1 MPLAKF
7 MKCRRMLMLALAS
20 LCASAPVSAQT
31 LGATYPSKPVKLV
44 VPYAAGGST
53 DQLARAVADQ
63 LGRAL
68 GQSVVVENKPGGN
81 TIVAADFVAKSP
93 ADGYTLF
100 MGSSASLAVNPLLYN
115 QLPYD
120 PKADFAGIS
129 MLAASPL
136 ILVVPQELPV
146 RTVSEFIAY
155 AKAKPGSMNY
165 ASVGNGNPLHL
176 AGELFKVSAG
186 VDMVHVPYNGS
197 SPALTALIGN
207 QVQAMFDVVLT
218 SNPHIKS
225 GKLRAL
231 GVTGSQRIPLL
242 PDVPTVSEAGL
253 PGYEAGIWFAM
264 VAPKATP
271 PAIVQRLNQEVVK
284 ILKLPEMRARFDA
297 LALELL
303 PTTPE
308 EVTNYAAREQNRW
321 AKLIKEKG
329 IRLD

>member
-20 LCASAPVSAQT
+20 LCASVPVSAQSQGT
-31 LGATYPSKPVKLV
+31 PYPSKPVKLV

-53 DQLARAVADQ
+53 DQLARAVADH

-136 ILVVPQELPV
+136 ILVVPQDLPV
-146 RTVSEFIAY
+146 KSVSEFIAY

-186 VDMVHVPYNGS
+186 IDMVHVPYNGS

-242 PDVPTVSEAGL
+242 PEVPTVAEAGL

-264 VAPKATP
+264 VAPKATSA
-271 PAIVQRLNQEVVK
+271 AIVQRLNQEVVK

-297 LALELL
+297 LALELI
-303 PTTPE
+303 PTSPE
-308 EVTNYAAREQNRW
+308 EVSAYAVREQNRW

>member
-1 MPLAKF
+1 MPLPKF
-7 MKCRRMLMLALAS
+7 MKYRRMLMLALAS
-20 LCASAPVSAQT
+20 LCAAVPVSAQT
-31 LGATYPSKPVKLV
+31 QGASYPSKPVKLV

-271 PAIVQRLNQEVVK
+271 TAIVQRLNQEVVK

-308 EVTNYAAREQNRW
+308 EVTNYAAREQSRW

>member
-1 MPLAKF
+1 MLF
-7 MKCRRMLMLALAS
+7 TNFTTCRRVLMLALVS
-20 LCASAPVSAQT
+20 LCGVVQAQAPVSP
-31 LGATYPSKPVKLV
+31 YPSKPVKLV

-53 DQLARAVADQ
+53 DQLARAVADH

-81 TIVAADFVAKSP
+81 TIVAAEYVAKSP

-120 PKADFAGIS
+120 PKTDFVGIS

-146 RTVSEFIAY
+146 KSVSEFIAY
-155 AKAKPGSMNY
+155 AKAKPGSMNF

-186 VDMVHVPYNGS
+186 IDMVHVPYNGS

-225 GKLRAL
+225 GKLRPL
-231 GVTGSQRIPLL
+231 GVTGNKRIPLL
-242 PDVPTVSEAGL
+242 PEVPTVSEAGL

-264 VAPKATP
+264 VTPKATST
-271 PAIVQRLNQEVVK
+271 AIVQRLNLEVTK
-284 ILKLPEMRARFDA
+284 ILRLPEMRARFDA
-297 LALELL
+297 LALELI
-303 PTTPE
+303 PTSPE
-308 EVTNYAAREQNRW
+308 DVAAYAAKEQGRW
-321 AKLIKEKG
+321 AKLIKENG

>member
-1 MPLAKF
+1 MPLPKF
-7 MKCRRMLMLALAS
+7 MKYRRMLMLALAS
-20 LCASAPVSAQT
+20 LCAAVPVSAQT
-31 LGATYPSKPVKLV
+31 QGASYPSKPVKLV

-271 PAIVQRLNQEVVK
+271 TAIVQRLNQEVVK

-308 EVTNYAAREQNRW
+308 EVTNYAAREQSGW

>member
-1 MPLAKF
+1 MPLPKF
-7 MKCRRMLMLALAS
+7 MKYRRMLMLALAS
-20 LCASAPVSAQT
+20 LCAAVPVSAQT
-31 LGATYPSKPVKLV
+31 QGASYPSKPVKLV

-186 VDMVHVPYNGS
+186 VDMVHAPNHGS

-271 PAIVQRLNQEVVK
+271 TAIVQRLNQEVVK

-308 EVTNYAAREQNRW
+308 EVTNYAAREQSRW

>member
-1 MPLAKF
+1 MPIAKL
-7 MKCRRMLMLALAS
+7 MRCRRTLLIALVALCGAVQAQQLAPA
-20 LCASAPVSAQT
+20 
-31 LGATYPSKPVKLV
+31 YPHKPVKLV

-68 GQSVVVENKPGGN
+68 GQPVVVENKPGGN
-81 TIVAADFVAKSP
+81 TIVAAEHVAKSP

-100 MGSSASLAVNPLLYN
+100 MGSSASLAVNPLLYS

-146 RTVSEFIAY
+146 KSVAEFIAY

-186 VDMVHVPYNGS
+186 IDMTHVPYNGS

-231 GVTGSQRIPLL
+231 GVTGSKRIPLL
-242 PDVPTVSEAGL
+242 PEVPTVSEAGL

-264 VAPKATP
+264 VAPKATA
-271 PAIVQRLNQEVVK
+271 PAIVQRLNQELTK

-303 PTTPE
+303 PTSPE
-308 EVTNYAAREQNRW
+308 EVAAYAAKEQGRW

>member
-1 MPLAKF
+1 MPIAKF
-7 MKCRRMLMLALAS
+7 MRCRRTLLIALAV
-20 LCASAPVSAQT
+20 LCGAVQAQQLAPA
-31 LGATYPSKPVKLV
+31 YPHKPVKLV

-53 DQLARAVADQ
+53 DQLARAVAEQ

-68 GQSVVVENKPGGN
+68 GQPVVVENKPGGN
-81 TIVAADFVAKSP
+81 TIVAAEHVAKSP

-100 MGSSASLAVNPLLYN
+100 MGSSASLAVNPLLYS

-146 RTVSEFIAY
+146 KSVAEFIAY

-186 VDMVHVPYNGS
+186 IDMTHVPYNGS

-231 GVTGSQRIPLL
+231 GVTGSKRIPLL
-242 PDVPTVSEAGL
+242 PEVPTVSEAGL

-264 VAPKATP
+264 VAPKATA
-271 PAIVQRLNQEVVK
+271 PAIVQRLNQELTK

-303 PTTPE
+303 PTSPE
-308 EVTNYAAREQNRW
+308 EVAAYAAKEQGRW